1 MTLPLPNQALEACV
15 VVPARDEEDLIRS
28 CLEAIA
34 TQERVSH
41 EGTKSL

>member
-1 MTLPLPNQALEACV
+1 MTLPNPALEACV

-28 CLEAIA
+28 CLDTIA

-41 EGTKSL
+41 EE